1 MQRIEINYIA
11 QCTLYST
18 VLYSVYCSCS
28 LNISTDI
35 CNGFIRFYQI
45 KKEVA
50 EILFKSTENFRIH
63 FRLDISIKIV
73 DH

>member
-11 QCTLYST
+11 QCTQYPP
-18 VLYSVYCSCS
+18 YCT
-28 LNISTDI
+28 LFMLTISTDL
-35 CNGFIRFYQI
+35 CNGFICSYQI

-50 EILFKSTENFRIH
+50 EILFKSNENFRIH